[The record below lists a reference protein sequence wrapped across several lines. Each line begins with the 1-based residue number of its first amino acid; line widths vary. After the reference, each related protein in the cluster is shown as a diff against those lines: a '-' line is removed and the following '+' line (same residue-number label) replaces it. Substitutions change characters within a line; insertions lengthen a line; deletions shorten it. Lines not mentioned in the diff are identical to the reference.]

1 MPQRTIDY
9 DYHLPVERI
18 AQEPAEPRDR
28 SRLLVLSQEDGS
40 MRHASFGDLPDLLRS
55 GDLLVGNDSRVI
67 PARLAARKSTGGA
80 LEILLLRPAGGIETP
95 TTGAAP
101 VSRSD
106 REWLCLIGGRVRTGT
121 RFSLVA
127 PAGIIADE
135 PEGEVREVF
144 PDGQRLVSFDRDI
157 SPLLGAL
164 GSMPLPPYIHH
175 PLDEP
180 ERYQTVYAVRP
191 GSAAAPTAGLHFT
204 PELMARLS
212 DRGIGWATVTL
223 HVGLDTFRPVEAEV
237 VTGHKMHR
245 EWIELPERTVS
256 AIADC
261 HRQGG
266 RVIAVGTTSVR
277 VLESAALACAGED
290 MRAYAGWTDLF
301 LYPGATFRVVDGLIS
316 NFHLPRSSLLMLVSA
331 FAGRERV
338 RKAYEEAIRQ
348 EYRFFSFG
356 DAMLML

>member
-1 MPQRTIDY
+1 MPQRTSDFDY
-9 DYHLPVERI
+9 DLPDERI
-18 AQEPAEPRDR
+18 AQEPVEPRDR
-28 SRLLVLSQEDGS
+28 SRLLVLSRDDGA
-40 MRHASFGDLPDLLRS
+40 MRHARFGDLPDLLRS

-80 LEILLLRPAGGIETP
+80 LEILLLRPAGGNEDTASE
-95 TTGAAP
+95 AASM
-101 VSRSD
+101 SRSD
-106 REWLCLIGGRVRTGT
+106 REWFCLIGGRVRTGT

-127 PAGIIADE
+127 PAGVIDCE
-135 PEGEVREVF
+135 PEGEVRAIL

-157 SPLLGAL
+157 SPLLDAL
-164 GSMPLPPYIHH
+164 GSMPLPPYIHR

-191 GSAAAPTAGLHFT
+191 GSVAAPTAGLHFT

-212 DRGIGWATVTL
+212 DRGIGWDTVTL
-223 HVGLDTFRPVEAEV
+223 HVGLDTFRPVEAEEL
-237 VTGHKMHR
+237 TGHQMHW
-245 EWIELPERTVS
+245 EWVELSERTAS
-256 AIADC
+256 AIVEC
-261 HRQGG
+261 RRRGG

-277 VLESAALACAGED
+277 VLESAALACAAGD
-290 MRAYAGWTDLF
+290 LRAYAGWTNLF
-301 LYPGATFRVVDGLIS
+301 LYPGATFRIVDGLIS

-331 FAGRERV
+331 FAGTEQVRE
-338 RKAYEEAIRQ
+338 AYREAIRQ